1 MAAVAFCFAEYA
13 LKNASVYAESTEET
27 LEAMTGLGRIKDG

>member
-13 LKNASVYAESTEET
+13 LNHASVWAESTEET
-27 LEAMTGLGRIKDG
+27 VEAMTGLGRIKDG